1 MHRIKPELIMKE
13 QRTYNLEQILPPFQ
27 DAMMPCRAGSV
38 EVITEDYEE
47 MLPDVDSVKSM
58 KILDTICNIGESIND
73 PMRITPKER
82 GKT

>member
-1 MHRIKPELIMKE
+1 MKA
-13 QRTYNLEQILPPFQ
+13 QRTYKLEQILPPFQ
-27 DAMMPCRAGSV
+27 EAMVPSV

-58 KILDTICNIGESIND
+58 KISDTICNIGEFRND
-73 PMRITPKER
+73 PMIITPKER